1 MNKLLKTIGPAIPI
15 VTAAMAIGALFWRVD
30 AAEAKADKMEV
41 RVDAAIKQQVDAEH
55 EHALRLQRIED
66 KLDLLLRK

>member
-1 MNKLLKTIGPAIPI
+1 MNRLLKTIGPAIPI

-30 AAEAKADKMEV
+30 AAEAKAEKMES
-41 RVDAAIKQQVDAEH
+41 RVDAAIQRTVTTEH